1 LKKFLIL
8 MLLAIVVVA
17 ASFSTVGAAKD
28 SIMIYTSVPTEI
40 MTDIQKAFETANPD
54 VKLEIFR
61 SGTSKIAAKL
71 AAEKEANNIQAD
83 VLWLAEFSY
92 YEALKKQGILAKFKP
107 AGAEKLAASLKDK
120 DGYYYAGRLINMVI
134 GYNTKSVTPQ
144 EAPATWKELT
154 AKKWYKSVVLP
165 SPLYSGSSV
174 CFVGAL
180 AKKYGWNYFTNLRGN
195 EAVVVEAN
203 GDVVQRVA
211 SGEFKV
217 GLTLDYMIIDLKAKG
232 SPIEIVYP
240 KDGIVAVPSP
250 IGIVKTT
257 KKMEASQ
264 KFVEYI
270 LSQKGQEAMVKLG
283 SFIPIRPD
291 VAPPA
296 GAPTA
301 QEVSKHAMKVDWKYI
316 EEKTE
321 EINNKFS
328 DIMLF

>member
-1 LKKFLIL
+1 
-8 MLLAIVVVA
+8 MLLGFVVVMS
-17 ASFSTVGAAKD
+17 SFTAFGADKN

-40 MTDIQKAFETANPD
+40 MTDIQKAFEAANPD
-54 VKLEIFR
+54 LKLEVFR

-71 AAEKEANNIQAD
+71 AAEKESNNIQAD

-92 YEALKKQGILAKFKP
+92 YETLKKQGILAKFTP
-107 AGAEKLAASLKDK
+107 AGAENLADSLKDK
-120 DGYYYAGRLINMVI
+120 DGYYYAGRMMNMVI
-134 GYNTKSVTPQ
+134 SYNTKLVSPK
-144 EAPATWKELT
+144 EAPSTWKELT
-154 AKKWYKSVVLP
+154 GKKWYKSVVLP

-180 AKKYGWNYFTNLRGN
+180 SQKYGWDYFTKLRAN
-195 EAVVVEAN
+195 EAIVVQAN
-203 GDVVQRVA
+203 GDVTQKVA
-211 SGEFKV
+211 SGEFKI
-217 GLTLDYMIIDLKAKG
+217 GLVLDYMILDLKAKG
-232 SPIEIVYP
+232 SPIDIIYP
-240 KDGIVAVPSP
+240 KDGMVAAPSP

-270 LSQKGQEAMVKLG
+270 LSQKGQESLVKMGL
-283 SFIPIRPD
+283 FIPVRPD

-301 QEVSKHAMKVDWKYI
+301 KEAAKRSMQVDWKYI
-316 EEKTE
+316 EEKQE
-321 EINNKFS
+321 EINSKFG